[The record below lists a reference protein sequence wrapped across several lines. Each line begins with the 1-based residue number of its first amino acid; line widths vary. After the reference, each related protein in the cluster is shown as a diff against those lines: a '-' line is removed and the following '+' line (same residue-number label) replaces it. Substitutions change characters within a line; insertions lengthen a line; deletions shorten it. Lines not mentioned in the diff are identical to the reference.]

1 MSFSSSGIIAL
12 EVWTEGGVREE
23 GKEIVKWQGELI
35 QLLLSSPLVVVVGGR
50 LLLLHLITNRMRIE
64 IDRKAK
70 ELLLG
75 RRS

>member
-50 LLLLHLITNRMRIE
+50 LLLLHLITYRMRIE